1 MVVMHCSPVC
11 DAAPVLHRSRLHVG
25 LLRLTRVVAPCCLFL
40 ICHSVESHGQI
51 QVGADVAFTTKYV
64 WRGIT
69 REDDAA
75 IQPDIFVAASPG
87 NGFLTAGGW
96 ANLGG
101 ASDFDLWAEY
111 SARFQPVDGALGWVL
126 HSFERAPG
134 NSGNNGELITNEI
147 YARLQLTS
155 VPLHPKV
162 SVWYDVDKV
171 KGAYIEGSLDLRIP
185 LLPLRLGPMRSI
197 HLTGLAG
204 WSAGQEVN
212 DARPSEAAH
221 FAESGLTH
229 LDFSLWSSF
238 FVAEF
243 LSITPALHFQINED
257 PITKLTGDNPPESS
271 DTKFWFIIFVSWG
284 HQFAVAGE

>member
-1 MVVMHCSPVC
+1 MAVMHCSPVC
-11 DAAPVLHRSRLHVG
+11 DAAPVPRTNTSHVG
-25 LLRLTRVVAPCCLFL
+25 LLRLARVFTPCCLLL
-40 ICHSVESHGQI
+40 ICQVHESHGQI
-51 QVGADVAFTTKYV
+51 HVGADVAFSTKYV

-69 REDDAA
+69 RTDDAA
-75 IQPDIFVAASPG
+75 IQPDIYVAASPG
-87 NGFLTAGGW
+87 NGFLTAGWW

-101 ASDFDLWAEY
+101 ASDFELWAEY
-111 SARFQPVDGALGWVL
+111 SARFQPLDGALGWVRY
-126 HSFERAPG
+126 SFERAPG

-171 KGAYIEGSLDLRIP
+171 KGAYVEGSLDLRIP

-197 HLTGLAG
+197 HLSGLAA
-204 WSAGQEVN
+204 WSAGQEVK
-212 DARPSEAAH
+212 DAGPSEAAH

-238 FVAEF
+238 FLAEF
-243 LSITPALHFQINED
+243 WSITPVLHFQINED
-257 PITKLTGDNPPESS
+257 TITKLTGGNPAESS
-271 DTKFWFIIFVSWG
+271 ATKFWFIIFVSWG
-284 HQFAVAGE
+284 HEFAVAEE

>member
-1 MVVMHCSPVC
+1 
-11 DAAPVLHRSRLHVG
+11 
-25 LLRLTRVVAPCCLFL
+25 
-40 ICHSVESHGQI
+40 
-51 QVGADVAFTTKYV
+51 VGADVAFSTKYV

-69 REDDAA
+69 RTDDAA
-75 IQPDIFVAASPG
+75 IQPDIYVAVSPG
-87 NGFLTAGGW
+87 NGLLTAGWW

-111 SARFQPVDGALGWVL
+111 SARFQPLDGALGWVRYSL
-126 HSFERAPG
+126 ERAQG
-134 NSGNNGELITNEI
+134 NSANNGELITNEI

-171 KGAYIEGSLDLRIP
+171 KGAYFEGSLDLRIP

-212 DARPSEAAH
+212 DT
-221 FAESGLTH
+221 LTH

-238 FVAEF
+238 FVAEYW
-243 LSITPALHFQINED
+243 SITPVLHFQINED
-257 PITKLTGDNPPESS
+257 PITKRTGDDPAGNS
-271 DTKFWFIIFVSWG
+271 DTKLWLIIFVSWV
-284 HQFAVAGE
+284 HQFAVAED